1 MKKLLLLIGI
11 LIATPVMA
19 GGLATLINPYGD
31 KVVVEV
37 NSQTAQ
43 EYFGENFALYE
54 EETLGSVASSPA
66 LFRTNLASKLTN
78 TGTSMTL
85 VSATTRDGTELSGSV
100 CFTIDGN
107 LATAEYVCG
116 TASSTSITALER
128 GLGSDGTTEYT
139 ALKFAHRYGAEV
151 KITDFPILQRLT
163 NIINGDSDFPNS
175 LTVVG
180 KVTATSTAPTADGD
194 LANKKY
200 VDDTAIAGAPDMTST
215 VKGLGE
221 KATGAEAGANA
232 SDGSGDTSAPLVLT
246 SDIASSTSA
255 SENLVV
261 VTESDGKINQ
271 GFLDLT
277 EDFTFSGD
285 NTYSGT
291 NDFTDETSFSATSTL
306 ADITNGHTVSALT
319 ASTTITGATTPQP
332 VYIASS
338 TNAEAGGVLLC
349 DGNDQ
354 DTTEFIGFA
363 ITSASSGETVYIQK
377 DGIVDGFS
385 SLTIGADYYVQDA
398 VGTIGTTI
406 GTYEILV
413 GTAISATEI
422 LIRKGS
428 FQFIGSDAF
437 STNSPSAGTNCVTTS
452 VIPVN
457 AKIAIIDILYSEGLS
472 ADKIRGEFSLTV
484 KGKTTGGL
492 FGTSQNIA
500 DTIATSATI
509 TGSNLVIT
517 TPFLGGGEQATHSG
531 TIYYYN

>member
-19 GGLATLINPYGD
+19 GGLATLINTYGD

-54 EETLGSVASSPA
+54 EETFGSVASSPA

-200 VDDTAIAGAPDMTST
+200 VDDTSFAGAPDMTST
-215 VKGLGE
+215 VKGIGE

-232 SDGSGDTSAPLVLT
+232 TDGSGDTSAPLVLT
-246 SDIASSTSA
+246 TDIASSTSA

-277 EDFTFSGD
+277 EDFSFTATTTLATTTVEGLDVKSRLSKFGGD
-285 NTYSGT
+285 GSDGALSVTSGT
-291 NDFTDETSFSATSTL
+291 TTLDANGANILVMNYTSINIATSTILTIENKASNGTILILKSQGDVTIEGKINLEGFGGAIDTTGFGILDGL
-306 ADITNGHTVSALT
+306 ATHDGGAGVASASDGAAGL
-319 ASTTITGATTPQP
+319 AGTGGVIFGLKELYTTPDATRLYRKVLNIATGSGGNTGGAGSRHENPGGGP
-332 VYIASS
+332 V
-338 TNAEAGGVLLC
+338 GGV
-349 DGNDQ
+349 GGVGG
-354 DTTEFIGFA
+354 IGD
-363 ITSASSGETVYIQK
+363 SG
-377 DGIVDGFS
+377 
-385 SLTIGADYYVQDA
+385 
-398 VGTIGTTI
+398 
-406 GTYEILV
+406 
-413 GTAISATEI
+413 
-422 LIRKGS
+422 
-428 FQFIGSDAF
+428 
-437 STNSPSAGTNCVTTS
+437 
-452 VIPVN
+452 
-457 AKIAIIDILYSEGLS
+457 
-472 ADKIRGEFSLTV
+472 
-484 KGKTTGGL
+484 
-492 FGTSQNIA
+492 IA
-500 DTIATSATI
+500 DQERISR
-509 TGSNLVIT
+509 
-517 TPFLGGGEQATHSG
+517 
-531 TIYYYN
+531 